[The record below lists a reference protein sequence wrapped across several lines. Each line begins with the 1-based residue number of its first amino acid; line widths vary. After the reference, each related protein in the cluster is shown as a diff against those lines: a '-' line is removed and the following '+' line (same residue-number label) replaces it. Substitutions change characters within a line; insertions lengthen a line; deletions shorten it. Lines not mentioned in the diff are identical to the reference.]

1 MALTLLHYG
10 CNSSRNIHT
19 QVTRVHVQLLI
30 YNISVLLPHSIS
42 FFIPSA
48 KNEIGN
54 VAYKSFI
61 ILIILKT
68 APSLVS
74 DSNMAIWLLSSF
86 SWVKAAMCD
95 RALSWKRIA
104 LWTGPFLLFAERL
117 TLFDQEAGSSTP
129 AFTVCR
135 PNV

>member
-86 SWVKAAMCD
+86 SKQLCVTEHCLGKESHFG
-95 RALSWKRIA
+95 RARFF
-104 LWTGPFLLFAERL
+104 FLPK
-117 TLFDQEAGSSTP
+117 D
-129 AFTVCR
+129 
-135 PNV
+135 